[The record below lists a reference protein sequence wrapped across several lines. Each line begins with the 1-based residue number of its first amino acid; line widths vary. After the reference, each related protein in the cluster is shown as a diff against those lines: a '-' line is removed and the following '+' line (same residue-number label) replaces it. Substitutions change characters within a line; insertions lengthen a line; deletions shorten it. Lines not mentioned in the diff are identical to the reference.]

1 MSANRP
7 RVRPAALQQP
17 GPPRPSS
24 VLDALNAEKE
34 EIRPLTLM
42 LHWAMTSLEAHWAA
56 MYHLE
61 GGKLRRVAKTSEPA
75 KMGQVVR
82 PPALFDFMTEDD
94 DDMGAKLAMRAVR
107 AGTTIASS
115 SKQDLLSGSALA
127 TPLLD
132 EDGQAVGCVVLL
144 CVDEKRGWS
153 AEQQQQLAYA
163 APMFT
168 LHAQRSRMQEQAA
181 WLAGLDEE
189 DAMAAN
195 YIAQRVGKAVSELK
209 LGHAAQLARQKEDFD
224 QQRGEAERAHA
235 KALALLQ
242 AEILERDEKLGAA
255 QALLYETSQGLMLRM
270 QGELR
275 AKEEE
280 FEAELARL
288 RQDAELRKVLE
299 EQRIA
304 AAAAHAEVAQQA
316 AAGEARRRAE
326 EKAAAEAEAAEAAR
340 MKAQRKEAARIKA
353 QQEAEAAAAA
363 AEAAR
368 LRAKEEADAVAAAA
382 AAEAARIE
390 AQQKAEAAAA
400 AEKLQQQQLQQQQQQ
415 QQRRRRGGPPAARV
429 TSAPTTRSAA
439 AAAAGAPPAPRELA
453 PTTAADR
460 PDAADPA
467 RKWPATAVATAKP
480 ESAVATAKPAVA
492 VATAKPVTAKP
503 ATAVATAKATARAT
517 TKPTAA
523 LDATSPT
530 PKPVA
535 LPVAAAASSSP
546 TKAVAVAKAVAP
558 VRAGSTKPATAV
570 PVRATAPGATPPAAA
585 VTAVARRK
593 PAAAPVSGPA
603 RQ

>member
-1 MSANRP
+1 M
-7 RVRPAALQQP
+7 
-17 GPPRPSS
+17 
-24 VLDALNAEKE
+24 DALNAEKE

-189 DAMAAN
+189 DAVAAN

-304 AAAAHAEVAQQA
+304 AAAAHAEAAQQA

-326 EKAAAEAEAAEAAR
+326 EKAAAEAAAAEAAR

-353 QQEAEAAAAA
+353 QQEAEAAAV
-363 AEAAR
+363 EAAR

-390 AQQKAEAAAA
+390 AQQKAEAAA
-400 AEKLQQQQLQQQQQQ
+400 EEEELLQQQLQQQQQQ

-439 AAAAGAPPAPRELA
+439 AAAAGAPPAPREIA

-460 PDAADPA
+460 ADAADPA
-467 RKWPATAVATAKP
+467 GKRPATTVATAKP
-480 ESAVATAKPAVA
+480 ESAVATAKPVVA

-503 ATAVATAKATARAT
+503 VTAKPATTVATAKATARAT

-530 PKPVA
+530 PKPVV

-546 TKAVAVAKAVAP
+546 TKAVAVVKAVAP
-558 VRAGSTKPATAV
+558 VRASSTKPATAV

>member
-1 MSANRP
+1 MGRVENRKQKGVLFALPHGFALGPRAQAVLLARVMSRP
-7 RVRPAALQQP
+7 RVRPAGLQQP
-17 GPPRPSS
+17 GPPRPTS

-75 KMGQVVR
+75 KMGQAVR

-107 AGTTIASS
+107 VGTTIASS

-153 AEQQQQLAYA
+153 AEEQQQLAYA

-189 DAMAAN
+189 DAVHAN

-304 AAAAHAEVAQQA
+304 AAAAHAEAAQQA
-316 AAGEARRRAE
+316 AAEEARRRAE
-326 EKAAAEAEAAEAAR
+326 EKAAAEAAAAEAAR
-340 MKAQRKEAARIKA
+340 MKARQKEAAA
-353 QQEAEAAAAA
+353 AEAAAAAA

-368 LRAKEEADAVAAAA
+368 LRAKEEADAAAAAA

-400 AEKLQQQQLQQQQQQ
+400 EEELQQQQLRQQQQQQ
-415 QQRRRRGGPPAARV
+415 QQQHIFCGFGTYFGLCAFFV
-429 TSAPTTRSAA
+429 
-439 AAAAGAPPAPRELA
+439 
-453 PTTAADR
+453 
-460 PDAADPA
+460 
-467 RKWPATAVATAKP
+467 
-480 ESAVATAKPAVA
+480 
-492 VATAKPVTAKP
+492 
-503 ATAVATAKATARAT
+503 
-517 TKPTAA
+517 
-523 LDATSPT
+523 SP
-530 PKPVA
+530 
-535 LPVAAAASSSP
+535 
-546 TKAVAVAKAVAP
+546 
-558 VRAGSTKPATAV
+558 
-570 PVRATAPGATPPAAA
+570 
-585 VTAVARRK
+585 
-593 PAAAPVSGPA
+593 
-603 RQ
+603 